1 MCRESGQRELRE
13 PATDVRLDGDEM
25 TADPDDG
32 DAVDP
37 SVHARATLAA
47 STDTSERVLEDL
59 DVCAA
64 RTEPD
69 ARHVEPNASVLE
81 PAPIQVR
88 VGEVSDPPPL
98 GPRHGLVPAPERGAG
113 TRLDLAEHEQVSP
126 DDHQI
131 ELAEVAPP
139 VPRDQR
145 EAPLLVDAERRVL
158 PRAPAFGSPVR
169 RGSAHPP
176 TLDRAADTPPSPM
189 KQEGPAEAG
198 PSPPHLAPAYG
209 VSWLILVNQLV
220 RETRVPP
227 QLPKPARLGGLG

>member
-1 MCRESGQRELRE
+1 MDARAGQAGQRERRE
-13 PATDVRLDGDEM
+13 PAADVRLDGDEM

-37 SVHARATLAA
+37 SVHARATLPA

-59 DVCAA
+59 DIAA
-64 RTEPD
+64 ACTEPD
-69 ARHVEPNASVLE
+69 AGHVEPNASMLE
-81 PAPIQVR
+81 PAPLQVR

-98 GPRHGLVPAPERGAG
+98 GPRHGLVPATERR
-113 TRLDLAEHEQVSP
+113 TRPSLDLAEHEQVSP

-145 EAPLLVDAERRVL
+145 EPPLLVDAQRRVL
-158 PRAPAFGSPVR
+158 TGAPSRGAWVR

-176 TLDRAADTPPSPM
+176 TLDRAGDMPPAD
-189 KQEGPAEAG
+189 EADEPAQLQPHPEADD
-198 PSPPHLAPAYG
+198 LAEPNAE
-209 VSWLILVNQLV
+209 
-220 RETRVPP
+220 R
-227 QLPKPARLGGLG
+227 